1 MEAVE
6 PFVSLV
12 IYPTEPASQT
22 RAADNLA
29 VLAAQ
34 KIRLLPG
41 FLRGR
46 IFVSDDGLNLISIA
60 EWSDRE
66 SFEQFRRSE
75 FGQSATQLLAN
86 LNPKAYWL
94 RHHSAL
100 QAP

>member
-6 PFVSLV
+6 PFLSLV
-12 IYPTEPASQT
+12 IYPTEPEGQA

-29 VLAAQ
+29 ALAAQ

-46 IFVSDDGLNLISIA
+46 IFVSEDGLHLISIA
-60 EWSDRE
+60 EWSDRQ
-66 SFEQFRRSE
+66 SFEQFRQSE

-86 LNPKAYWL
+86 LNPKSYWL

-100 QAP
+100 EAP